1 MAPLEVTA
9 LRCDEIVCIGKI
21 QACTRHAG
29 NPERAASAAVSPSLA
44 PRAAHCQRR
53 YEAQRLPD
61 VVTSSIDPRAYDSRR
76 TAYAPAAEA
85 VPRAPDFARPSRQW
99 LREFL
104 TDFQAVR
111 DHLARSVTDSCR
123 LFHDAKPCNGFECNL
138 QSPSVTL
145 PVRTASYASAAT
157 VNASSAR

>member
-1 MAPLEVTA
+1 MLV
-9 LRCDEIVCIGKI
+9 
-21 QACTRHAG
+21 
-29 NPERAASAAVSPSLA
+29 PEAA
-44 PRAAHCQRR
+44 RCQRR

-61 VVTSSIDPRAYDSRR
+61 VVTSGIDPRAYDSRR

-111 DHLARSVTDSCR
+111 EHLARQATCSGLT
-123 LFHDAKPCNGFECNL
+123 PCMTQSHATGPNACCNPL
-138 QSPSVTL
+138 
-145 PVRTASYASAAT
+145 
-157 VNASSAR
+157 